1 MAEYFDRFLNIIPLF
16 QSLLKDNIVAIV
28 VCAFL
33 LFMLWNGYRKGLLT
47 RVISLGSVLLSLIA
61 EIRLYPLALHFLNT
75 HAGWEEIFRNFGR
88 SLLFDHSSTHYSPL
102 YELVGLDRL
111 AENAGEMI
119 GEIAIKVL
127 LFIVLFVLIRLALKA
142 VALLVRGLRTIGI
155 IRWVDSWLGAALGL
169 AEGLI
174 YVWLAMFL
182 LAGLPDFV
190 YTRFIMD
197 QIMHSRFLFILYNEN
212 LITQFV
218 AGMLR

>member
-1 MAEYFDRFLNIIPLF
+1 M
-16 QSLLKDNIVAIV
+16 
-28 VCAFL
+28 
-33 LFMLWNGYRKGLLT
+33 
-47 RVISLGSVLLSLIA
+47 
-61 EIRLYPLALHFLNT
+61 
-75 HAGWEEIFRNFGR
+75 
-88 SLLFDHSSTHYSPL
+88 
-102 YELVGLDRL
+102 
-111 AENAGEMI
+111 
-119 GEIAIKVL
+119 
-127 LFIVLFVLIRLALKA
+127 LIRLALKA